1 MQRLILASASP
12 RRKELLENLGLDFEI
27 ITSDCPE
34 VREERLSPRRVA
46 RKLALG
52 KAVEVAGKI
61 DSGIVIGADT
71 LVVLEGK
78 MLGKPCDHGDAVNIL
93 KRLSGK
99 SHEVITA
106 VAVID
111 AATGRTLQD
120 EGITQV
126 HFRELSDDEIGRYVG
141 TGEPMDKAGA
151 YGIQGKGILFV
162 EGIEGC
168 YTNVVGLP
176 LPALAKMLSRMGYPL
191 L

>member
-1 MQRLILASASP
+1 MKRLILASASP
-12 RRKELLENLGLDFEI
+12 RRKELLEGLGLAFEI
-27 ITSDCPE
+27 ITSHCPE
-34 VREERLSPRRVA
+34 VWEKGLSPRQVA
-46 RKLALG
+46 RKLALDKADDVVG
-52 KAVEVAGKI
+52 KV

-71 LVVLEGK
+71 LVVLEDEI
-78 MLGKPCDHGDAVNIL
+78 LCKPRDHGDAVRIL

-111 AATGRTLQD
+111 VATGQTLQG

-126 HFRELSDDEIGRYVG
+126 HFRELSDEEIGRYVK
-141 TGEPMDKAGA
+141 TEEPMDKAGA

-176 LPALAKMLSRMGYPL
+176 LPALAEMLSRMGHPL